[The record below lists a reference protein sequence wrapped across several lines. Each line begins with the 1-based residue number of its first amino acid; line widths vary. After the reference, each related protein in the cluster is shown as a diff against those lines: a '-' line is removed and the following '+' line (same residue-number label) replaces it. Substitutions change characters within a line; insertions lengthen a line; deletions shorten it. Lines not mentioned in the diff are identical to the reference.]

1 MGKKNGR
8 VVWDNWEDWFFVVVF
23 AAQHG
28 VVEMFYKHM
37 SIQSLTQ
44 LLSYCYLHDSLCT
57 LTIGPR
63 RNQLVFSWL
72 TSNTFFLFK
81 FIILM
86 ICCLCTFLCTLNA
99 HLILTFQMPC
109 HVIKSSC
116 DLNCFQPHSFSIP
129 LHNGRSHV
137 GSWKLFERKV
147 FVFVQ
152 IIHLKNV

>member
-72 TSNTFFLFK
+72 TSNTFFCSNSSYSWSVAYVLFSVL
-81 FIILM
+81 LM
-86 ICCLCTFLCTLNA
+86 LTWFWRFKCLAMLLN
-99 HLILTFQMPC
+99 HHVTWIVFNLIRFQFPYTMEG
-109 HVIKSSC
+109 VM
-116 DLNCFQPHSFSIP
+116 
-129 LHNGRSHV
+129 
-137 GSWKLFERKV
+137 
-147 FVFVQ
+147 
-152 IIHLKNV
+152 